1 MIRVQRGK
9 NRRISRIRTDE
20 GGDEE
25 DWKGEDG
32 NMRNKRGG
40 KVKS

>member
-1 MIRVQRGK
+1 MGK
-9 NRRISRIRTDE
+9 NNRTKRIRTDE
-20 GGDEE
+20 GGNEE
-25 DWKGEDG
+25 GGKGEDG